1 MRFPF
6 WMQAFIVLVIA
17 VVLALAVTSVVTNWA
32 DWVVLGVIVLTVVG
46 VAIAINNR
54 KYPTKKRTFTR
65 DSSSKW

>member
-6 WMQAFIVLVIA
+6 WMQALIVLVIA

-32 DWVVLGVIVLTVVG
+32 DWVVLGVIILTVVG